1 MGLVLF
7 PYQTE
12 EVMSEPTEQPVDM
25 NRKYVRL
32 VERRPDGLVE
42 FEFSI
47 SDPQIFV
54 EMLLPEAAYEDFCRM
69 NRVILL
75 EGSRPDDGDGGDFNW
90 TLHEATHQRFR

>member
-1 MGLVLF
+1 MID
-7 PYQTE
+7 PA
-12 EVMSEPTEQPVDM
+12 SPPPVDV

-47 SDPQIFV
+47 SDPALFV
-54 EMLLPEAAYEDFCRM
+54 EMLLPEAAYEEFCLT

-75 EGSRPDDGDGGDFNW
+75 EGERPEEGEDDFNW
-90 TLHEATHQRFR
+90 SLREATHQRFR

>member
-1 MGLVLF
+1 MQF
-7 PYQTE
+7 PDQTE
-12 EVMSEPTEQPVDM
+12 EVMSEPTEKPVDM

-47 SDPQIFV
+47 SDPTIFV

-69 NRVILL
+69 NRVVLL
-75 EGSRPDDGDGGDFNW
+75 EGTRPDEEGDGDFNW

>member
-1 MGLVLF
+1 
-7 PYQTE
+7 
-12 EVMSEPTEQPVDM
+12 MSEPTEQPVDM

-75 EGSRPDDGDGGDFNW
+75 EGSRPDDGEGGDFNW

>member
-1 MGLVLF
+1 MNN
-7 PYQTE
+7 
-12 EVMSEPTEQPVDM
+12 PTSPLPVDV

-47 SDPQIFV
+47 SDPALFV
-54 EMLLPEAAYEDFCRM
+54 EMLLPEAAYEEFCRT

-75 EGSRPDDGDGGDFNW
+75 EGERPEEGEDDFNW
-90 TLHEATHQRFR
+90 SLREATHQRFR

>member
-1 MGLVLF
+1 
-7 PYQTE
+7 
-12 EVMSEPTEQPVDM
+12 MSEPTEQPVDM

-75 EGSRPDDGDGGDFNW
+75 DRPDDGDGGNFNW

>member
-1 MGLVLF
+1 MF
-7 PYQTE
+7 PIE
-12 EVMSEPTEQPVDM
+12 EKMIDPTSPPPVDV

-47 SDPQIFV
+47 SDPALFV
-54 EMLLPEAAYEDFCRM
+54 EMLLPEAAYEEFCRS

-75 EGSRPDDGDGGDFNW
+75 EGSRPESAEDGDFNW
-90 TLHEATHQRFR
+90 SLHEATHQRFR